1 MDQENSRQIE
11 NKNEEEEDGRE
22 FVMLGQF
29 ALKVNGELPLELS
42 VHTTDRIGE
51 LIFDDLTEQGL
62 VPGSSVNIS
71 MDMMLYSPDQAKEE
85 LGLRRAR

>member
-1 MDQENSRQIE
+1 MDQEKDRPVE
-11 NKNEEEEDGRE
+11 NKPEDEEDGRK
-22 FVMLGQF
+22 FAILGQF
-29 ALKVNGELPLELS
+29 AFKVNGELPLELS

-71 MDMMLYSPDQAKEE
+71 MDMMLYSPNQAEEE
-85 LGLRRAR
+85 LGLRRPQ

>member
-1 MDQENSRQIE
+1 MT
-11 NKNEEEEDGRE
+11 DGRFSFHNSPVQFTRGE
-22 FVMLGQF
+22 VRVYDSGQF